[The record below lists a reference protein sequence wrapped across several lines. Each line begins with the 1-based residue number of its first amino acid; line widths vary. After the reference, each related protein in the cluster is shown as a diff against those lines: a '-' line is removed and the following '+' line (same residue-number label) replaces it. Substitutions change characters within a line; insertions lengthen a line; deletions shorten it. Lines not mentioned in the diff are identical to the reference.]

1 MKEKEQRTHKLAME
15 IVKLLIDSGL
25 SINDQLKVINDVRE
39 KLLFC
44 KKTGQEMKQLT
55 LFQYIMNGSKEYFL
69 KLSEQTYNELPDGV
83 KLSLNHL
90 GMEVRQLP
98 TENDLE
104 DENYKKIRK
113 HRIDA
118 WNQEQEYLF
127 KKRNK

>member
-1 MKEKEQRTHKLAME
+1 MTEKEQRTHKLAME

-69 KLSEQTYNELPDGV
+69 KLSEETYNELPDGV

-98 TENDLE
+98 TEIDLE
-104 DENYKKIRK
+104 DEMIKSCKKEIAKNYEKI
-113 HRIDA
+113 
-118 WNQEQEYLF
+118 NSYLF
-127 KKRNK
+127 EKRNK

>member
-69 KLSEQTYNELPDGV
+69 KLSEETYNELPDGV
-83 KLSLNHL
+83 KLSLNLL

-98 TENDLE
+98 TEIDLE
-104 DENYKKIRK
+104 DEMIKSCKKEIAKNYEKI
-113 HRIDA
+113 
-118 WNQEQEYLF
+118 NSYLF
-127 KKRNK
+127 EKRNK